1 MDNRRFIA
9 RRAAQYFN
17 EGDTV
22 NLGIGIPSAC
32 SDYVDP
38 TIAFQTENGMIGVG
52 PVAKKLAI
60 CDTYQNAGGIN
71 FVPVMGASAFDTAYS
86 FAVIRSGRMAA
97 TVLGALQVAEN
108 GDIANWASPG
118 RAFGMGG
125 AMGALGGDI
134 STMSTNPAGIGLFRS
149 SDVMTSFGFSAYG
162 TESKYLDNKLNSD
175 KSRAS
180 FDNIGFV
187 FSSKIGNNT
196 PLRFVNFGFNYH
208 KAKSFYKNMN
218 MKGNLGDY
226 SQTFLMASQAGG
238 IEGWGDNPYDDPNIG
253 WLSVLG
259 YDGWVITDIT
269 TDKINPATG
278 KPNNIYTDKDGNQIN
293 NFEGKP
299 LYVSPGNYKGMFPY
313 GNANFRSEE
322 RGGIDQYDFNVS
334 FNINDRVYLGLTLGA
349 YSVDSVSYTHLTLPT
364 T

>member
-1 MDNRRFIA
+1 MKKIF
-9 RRAAQYFN
+9 
-17 EGDTV
+17 
-22 NLGIGIPSAC
+22 
-32 SDYVDP
+32 
-38 TIAFQTENGMIGVG
+38 TIAVLG
-52 PVAKKLAI
+52 LL
-60 CDTYQNAGGIN
+60 
-71 FVPVMGASAFDTAYS
+71 ASATPVVAQTVYDGAKLTGKDLNGTAR
-86 FAVIRSGRMAA
+86 FV
-97 TVLGALQVAEN
+97 
-108 GDIANWASPG
+108 
-118 RAFGMGG
+118 GMGG

-259 YDGWVITDIT
+259 YDGWVITDIRL
-269 TDKINPATG
+269 IR
-278 KPNNIYTDKDGNQIN
+278 QQ
-293 NFEGKP
+293 
-299 LYVSPGNYKGMFPY
+299 VSPIIFILIRTETKLIILKVNLCMFLLETIEECFLMEMLISVLKSAVVLT
-313 GNANFRSEE
+313 NMILMFRSILMT
-322 RGGIDQYDFNVS
+322 GCI
-334 FNINDRVYLGLTLGA
+334 
-349 YSVDSVSYTHLTLPT
+349 
-364 T
+364 